1 MHYPTRGTYGFRIVI
16 KGVTSS
22 TKASAQTEIVKE
34 EYFTNY
40 DMYGNTY
47 AYYTPYTQQKVIDI
61 SDFINV
67 HSIDIYFYQDFNFAD
82 YANKFIY
89 YYELDG
95 TANEKGEPIIP
106 ENIKFDNV
114 NIYLGVSAEDI
125 KDETTFLY
133 SYDALSY
140 LGEKKEVY
148 DDSTGA
154 LLKIPTYVCN
164 TESDLHYVWVH
175 YEKNGTFSVIDEYED
190 LIKQR
195 GEDGLKETHVF
206 WYRYLYDE
214 DITEDELKWKEEH
227 AELEKDW
234 NDSMINESY
243 ECKME
248 RYAGANWT
256 FIPAWT
262 DSFNNTFIP
271 RGNKSREKFK
281 VVVHHDGT
289 HTTSKELIFTN
300 LIDIEAEIAAGARN
314 DAIVLKTF
322 KLQKVRDAKNEWIN
336 GQYEAVEDGSINA
349 FHVYDEN
356 NKILYNDDNERFDE
370 HHYYMQIQVKNEDTY
385 KYEMLTTIAENGSE
399 TNTQVAWAFPYSY
412 TMIRSTEEVNEND
425 AAWFGIDATNE
436 PIRYA
441 NFHNSTMK
449 FTIQPAYNNRY
460 LDNTVGA
467 IVTRN
472 GENHHIEKALM
483 FGRAEGLG
491 HEFLPVLKILYPA
504 DETYIRTDTEFQIA
518 CAVYNKDGSEFENP
532 SLLTFNW
539 REVGEQSEF
548 YHYDKNENR
557 VEGYQI
563 TSAPDAFKEEYKG
576 YSGNVIRGWL
586 KGNNAP
592 PPIFEVT
599 VNGAASYP
607 LTIRRGFL
615 VCNNHEYKH
624 QTDVM
629 SPSRVEFKSDGAAP
643 IFYNDY
649 FEVLYYDN
657 NTSKYQISYPEWK
670 INNTNTFHLE
680 ERKVE
685 RSMIEQ
691 LADGTVGLNDRSY
704 YQYKLA
710 FNTEGNPQWEDNYLK
725 PEKYTYIYYNIND
738 IYVAQAIAFDRN
750 YYASSLVNN
759 WDGTSLTWDEENGAI
774 LSTMIAAGSKDGE
787 NKFTGVMMGDW
798 HAKGDESLDTP
809 GMYGYNKGE
818 QTFGFKTD
826 GTGFIGASGKGRI
839 EFDGTEALISNAD
852 RTCYINLNPVL
863 LDLENWNVNNQSFS
877 QNFIYCKVPKTTN
890 NFSDI
895 YNSILGKQSWARTYF
910 EDTANDYFVV
920 DPNYGVLTTGGIV
933 ARYGAL
939 GNWMISN
946 EGLYQKDAGKYMYI
960 GYDSTDTETG
970 ENQRYCIYAGTDFGD
985 LGNLESAPG
994 INPYFYVT
1002 WDGTL
1007 FARKGLIAN
1016 TWTIDDTSLQYIK
1029 SSEKLTNGEIFDK
1042 IYIGQGDKNTG
1053 IIYPVAESLIYPQ
1066 QNIQYKDN
1074 NGIKYRYGIIHIKD
1088 DEYDLYKVYST
1099 YIENGKVYGKD
1110 INGLDITY
1118 SDGTKI
1124 EFSNLNIPEDA
1135 IIIDAKRW
1143 AISAG
1148 EFTDYTDSSRKED
1161 TDYINFGVTLNGELY
1176 SQLGTIGG
1184 WKINQNQ
1191 LYSSNG
1197 KMIFNSEQSVICV
1210 GDATYL
1216 GKDSNG
1222 KDQYAYSI
1230 MIDGKNG
1237 LMSIAGTNHKDLTTG
1252 FLYLGNFSIEAIS
1265 INSSWQVPY
1274 SISQNNIGE
1283 EIKLSLEIK
1292 DDYDNAN
1299 DWSGGGD
1306 FTVSGSVAPLNYY
1319 RQNTT
1324 TSLSTL
1330 TSSNTF
1336 NIVTRDNSGPYG
1348 VAIATGITENGQK
1361 IAAIYPTGCTENYPS
1376 LGIITPSVNGSTI
1389 SYRWNVYAN
1398 ILDAVSINTAG
1409 AISANVM
1416 YMSQERVA
1424 TEPWVYNLLT
1434 DVWNALNSLSDGVGS
1449 NAGSIGGLG
1458 SALANAV
1465 PTQMSGRKTG
1475 DGEYTI
1481 DYKNKN
1487 GGVVFSVPM
1496 TDINHGHQL
1505 KLSGT
1510 SLSMEARA
1518 RDGNDGIELAHYH
1531 GISGSMSSNGVLTI
1545 EWKSTNFNSATSTS
1559 TIDCSSWLIEK
1570 VRSIWQNNVYVTCTA
1585 EDDSKNGEAKA
1596 EAQLKWSTLTLT
1608 KTDDASWRCTASHG
1622 ANIVNTGED
1631 VQLNGTYTRY
1641 IIDGRAYYR

>member
-1 MHYPTRGTYGFRIVI
+1 MHYPTRGTYGFRVVI

-22 TKASAQTEIVKE
+22 TKVSAQTEIVKE

-61 SDFINV
+61 SDFINI

-82 YANKFIY
+82 YANQSIY

-95 TANEKGEPIIP
+95 TAGWIEDEETGELKLIPIVP

-114 NIYLGVSAEDI
+114 NVYLGVSAEDI

-164 TESDLHYVWVH
+164 IESDLHYVWVH

-214 DITEDELKWKEEH
+214 DITEDELKWKEAH

-322 KLQKVRDAKNEWIN
+322 KLQKVRDAKNEWVN
-336 GQYEAVEDGSINA
+336 GQYEAIEDGSINA

-370 HHYYMQIQVKNEDTY
+370 HHYYMQIQIRNEDTY

-412 TMIRSTEEVNEND
+412 TMIRSTEEVNEDD
-425 AAWFGIDATNE
+425 AAWFGIDAINE

-449 FTIQPAYNNRY
+449 FTIQSVYNNRY

-467 IVTRN
+467 IITRN

-504 DETYIRTDTEFQIA
+504 NGTYIGTDTEFQIA

-576 YSGNVIRGWL
+576 YRGNVIRGWL
-586 KGNNAP
+586 KGSNAP

-607 LTIRRGFL
+607 LTVRKGFL
-615 VCNNHEYKH
+615 VCNNSGYKNL
-624 QTDVM
+624 TDIMV
-629 SPSRVEFKSDGAAP
+629 PSRIEFKSDGAAP
-643 IFYNDY
+643 IFYNDF
-649 FEVLYYDN
+649 FEVLYSEDE
-657 NTSKYQISYPEWK
+657 NTPKYQISYPEWK

-710 FNTEGNPQWEDNYLK
+710 FNTEGHPQWEDNYLK

-826 GTGFIGASGKGRI
+826 GTGFIGSSGKGRI

-910 EDTANDYFVV
+910 EDTENDYFVV

-960 GYDSTDTETG
+960 GYDSTDSETG
-970 ENQRYCIYAGTDFGD
+970 EDQRYCIYAGTDFGV
-985 LGNLESAPG
+985 LGDLESAPG

-1029 SSEKLTNGEIFDK
+1029 SNEKLTNGEIFDK
-1042 IYIGQGDKNTG
+1042 IYIGQGEANSAIILPEIEAK
-1053 IIYPVAESLIYPQ
+1053 IYPNTATRPVA
-1066 QNIQYKDN
+1066 N
-1074 NGIKYRYGIIHIKD
+1074 
-1088 DEYDLYKVYST
+1088 
-1099 YIENGKVYGKD
+1099 
-1110 INGLDITY
+1110 
-1118 SDGTKI
+1118 
-1124 EFSNLNIPEDA
+1124 
-1135 IIIDAKRW
+1135 RW

-1148 EFTDYTDSSRKED
+1148 QFTDYTESSGKVD
-1161 TDYINFGVTLNGELY
+1161 TDYINFGVTLSGELY

-1184 WKINQNQ
+1184 WKISENQ
-1191 LYSSNG
+1191 LYAANG
-1197 KMIFNSEQSVICV
+1197 QMIFDSENSQILIGAPISV
-1210 GDATYL
+1210 
-1216 GKDSNG
+1216 NNE
-1222 KDQYAYSI
+1222 YAYPI
-1230 MIDGKNG
+1230 MIDGATG
-1237 LMSIAGTNHKDLTTG
+1237 LMSIAGTNYSDLTTG
-1252 FLYLGNFSIEAIS
+1252 YLYLGNLSLEAIS
-1265 INSSWQVPY
+1265 VDSEWRVPY
-1274 SISQNNIGE
+1274 TITQSNDAYHRIN
-1283 EIKLSLEIK
+1283 LENASGS
-1292 DDYDNAN
+1292 YDNSN
-1299 DWSGGGD
+1299 SWSGGDKGNI
-1306 FTVSGSVAPLNYY
+1306 TATVAPLTYY
-1319 RQNTT
+1319 DQITT
-1324 TSLSTL
+1324 TNTKKL

-1336 NIVTRDNSGPYG
+1336 NIVTRDNTGNYG
-1348 VAIATGITENGQK
+1348 VAIASGITDSGEK
-1361 IAAIYPTGCTENYPS
+1361 ITAIYPTGCSDNNSS
-1376 LGIITPSVNGSTI
+1376 LGISGH
-1389 SYRWNVYAN
+1389 RWNMYAN
-1398 ILDAVSINTAG
+1398 VLDATSISTSG
-1409 AISANVM
+1409 VISAYNM
-1416 YMSQERVA
+1416 YMNKEKVA
-1424 TEPWVYNLLT
+1424 TEPWVYNLLA
-1434 DVWNALNSLSDGVGS
+1434 DVWNSLNSLSDAASGNADSIKGLGGALAAQAVTGMSVLAHDTSKSGSLTFGFDIKVTNKSGGTLASGNMSWDLTHCHSVTCLENGS
-1449 NAGSIGGLG
+1449 NIVIAIGP
-1458 SALANAV
+1458 V
-1465 PTQMSGRKTG
+1465 T
-1475 DGEYTI
+1475 
-1481 DYKNKN
+1481 
-1487 GGVVFSVPM
+1487 
-1496 TDINHGHQL
+1496 
-1505 KLSGT
+1505 
-1510 SLSMEARA
+1510 
-1518 RDGNDGIELAHYH
+1518 
-1531 GISGSMSSNGVLTI
+1531 SSNL
-1545 EWKSTNFNSATSTS
+1545 ESDSFDMAATA
-1559 TIDCSSWLIEK
+1559 WF
-1570 VRSIWQNNVYVTCTA
+1570 
-1585 EDDSKNGEAKA
+1585 KA
-1596 EAQLKWSTLTLT
+1596 EKKKLLNQGYAAAVANSGANTDRDIIEIPTGTYDNPGSRWYSASLEKTSDDTHRAVGTGLFSIEREDGVTLTGYTGVRLEGSGASYEISWSTG
-1608 KTDDASWRCTASHG
+1608 SG
-1622 ANIVNTGED
+1622 
-1631 VQLNGTYTRY
+1631 
-1641 IIDGRAYYR
+1641 

>member
-40 DMYGNTY
+40 DMYGNAY

-61 SDFINV
+61 SEFINV

-82 YANKFIY
+82 YTNQSIY

-95 TANEKGEPIIP
+95 TAGWIEDEETGESKLVPIIP

-114 NIYLGVSAEDI
+114 NVYLGVSAEDI

-148 DDSTGA
+148 DNSTGA
-154 LLKIPTYVCN
+154 LLKIPTYVCS

-175 YEKNGTFSVIDEYED
+175 YEKNGTFSVIDEYDD

-271 RGNKSREKFK
+271 RGHRSREKFK

-289 HTTSKELIFTN
+289 HTTSKELVFTN

-322 KLQKVRDAKNEWIN
+322 KLQKVRDAKNEWVN
-336 GQYEAVEDGSINA
+336 GQYEAIEDGSINA

-356 NKILYNDDNERFDE
+356 NTILYNDDNERFDE
-370 HHYYMQIQVKNEDTY
+370 HYYYMQIQVKNEDTY

-412 TMIRSTEEVNEND
+412 TMIRSTEEVNEDD

-449 FTIQPAYNNRY
+449 FTIQSVYNNRY

-504 DETYIRTDTEFQIA
+504 DGTYIRTDAEFQIA

-539 REVGEQSEF
+539 REVGGQSEF

-557 VEGYQI
+557 IEGYQI

-576 YSGNVIRGWL
+576 YAGNVIRGWL

-607 LTIRRGFL
+607 LTIRKGFL

-657 NTSKYQISYPEWK
+657 DTSKYQISYPEWN

-680 ERKVE
+680 DRKVE

-704 YQYKLA
+704 YQYKLV
-710 FNTEGNPQWEDNYLK
+710 FNTEGHPQWEDNYLK

-826 GTGFIGASGKGRI
+826 GTGFIGSSGKGRI

-895 YNSILGKQSWARTYF
+895 YNGILGKQSWARTYF
-910 EDTANDYFVV
+910 EDTENDYFVV

-970 ENQRYCIYAGTDFGD
+970 ENQRYCIYAGTDFGT
-985 LGNLESAPG
+985 LGDLESAPG

-1016 TWTIDDTSLQYIK
+1016 TWTIDDTSLQYMK

-1042 IYIGQGDKNTG
+1042 IYIGQGEFNPAIILHDIEEK
-1053 IIYPVAESLIYPQ
+1053 IYPNVTTRPA
-1066 QNIQYKDN
+1066 
-1074 NGIKYRYGIIHIKD
+1074 
-1088 DEYDLYKVYST
+1088 
-1099 YIENGKVYGKD
+1099 
-1110 INGLDITY
+1110 
-1118 SDGTKI
+1118 
-1124 EFSNLNIPEDA
+1124 
-1135 IIIDAKRW
+1135 AKRW

-1148 EFTDYTDSSRKED
+1148 QLTDYTESSGKED
-1161 TDYINFGVTLNGELY
+1161 TDYINFGVTLSGELY

-1184 WKINQNQ
+1184 WKI
-1191 LYSSNG
+1191 
-1197 KMIFNSEQSVICV
+1197 SEYDLQSVNNRMRFNAYNGQIII
-1210 GDATYL
+1210 GEFINDE
-1216 GKDSNG
+1216 GKE
-1222 KDQYAYSI
+1222 DQTI
-1230 MIDGKNG
+1230 LIDGQSGTIVLNHTWTG
-1237 LMSIAGTNHKDLTTG
+1237 GEEDLNTAQIWMAGYVLSARTTDVITYPRVSSSSSPSDLSGITAGSSGSTTG
-1252 FLYLGNFSIEAIS
+1252 SPNGWYSYSGGSLA
-1265 INSSWQVPY
+1265 SSV
-1274 SISQNNIGE
+1274 SISSTNYNIITNNQQFTNADLFQIVSQTSPSGE
-1283 EIKLSLEIK
+1283 H
-1292 DDYDNAN
+1292 
-1299 DWSGGGD
+1299 
-1306 FTVSGSVAPLNYY
+1306 
-1319 RQNTT
+1319 
-1324 TSLSTL
+1324 
-1330 TSSNTF
+1330 
-1336 NIVTRDNSGPYG
+1336 YG
-1348 VAIATGITENGQK
+1348 VNLATVEQNSIKTVAFYPAGCTSGYPVLGQK
-1361 IAAIYPTGCTENYPS
+1361 NA
-1376 LGIITPSVNGSTI
+1376 L
-1389 SYRWNVYAN
+1389 WNLYAN
-1398 ILDAVSINTAG
+1398 EIDCVTLNNAG
-1409 AISANVM
+1409 VISANKFVM
-1416 YMSQERVA
+1416 NHETVA
-1424 TEPWVYNLLT
+1424 TEPWVYNELAKI
-1434 DVWNALNSLSDGVGS
+1434 WNALNKTNSQVG
-1449 NAGSIGGLG
+1449 G
-1458 SALANAV
+1458 
-1465 PTQMSGRKTG
+1465 MSSG
-1475 DGEYTI
+1475 
-1481 DYKNKN
+1481 
-1487 GGVVFSVPM
+1487 
-1496 TDINHGHQL
+1496 
-1505 KLSGT
+1505 LSGLAGNVNDNCVT
-1510 SLSMEARA
+1510 SL
-1518 RDGNDGIELAHYH
+1518 DW
-1531 GISGSMSSNGVLTI
+1531 SGSTASSNGTVDLTI
-1545 EWKSTNFNSATSTS
+1545 SWYRSLGGKANRGSEKYTESLASANHAHNISFSETSGS
-1559 TIDCSSWLIEK
+1559 QVKLTITEGVIGKD
-1570 VRSIWQNNVYVTCTA
+1570 
-1585 EDDSKNGEAKA
+1585 GEASFDMAATAWFKA
-1596 EAQLKWSTLTLT
+1596 EKKKLLNEGYAAAVANSGADTSRNVIEIPTGTYDNPGSRWYSAEATLSGHSYTKSWHNDSTMTINGHTYRLCEGYGASSHSSGTLGISWSTG
-1608 KTDDASWRCTASHG
+1608 SG
-1622 ANIVNTGED
+1622 
-1631 VQLNGTYTRY
+1631 
-1641 IIDGRAYYR
+1641 

>member
-22 TKASAQTEIVKE
+22 TKASAQTEIEKE

-82 YANKFIY
+82 YANQSIY

-95 TANEKGEPIIP
+95 TANEKGEPIVP

-114 NIYLGVSAEDI
+114 NVYLGVSAEDI

-148 DDSTGA
+148 DNSTGA

-322 KLQKVRDAKNEWIN
+322 KLQKVRDAKNDWVN
-336 GQYEAVEDGSINA
+336 GQYEAIEDGSINA

-412 TMIRSTEEVNEND
+412 TMIRSTEEVNEDD
-425 AAWFGIDATNE
+425 AAWFGIDAINE

-449 FTIQPAYNNRY
+449 FTIQSIYNNRY

-467 IVTRN
+467 IITRN

-504 DETYIRTDTEFQIA
+504 DGTYIRTDAEFQIA

-539 REVGEQSEF
+539 REVGGQSEF

-557 VEGYQI
+557 IEGYQI

-576 YSGNVIRGWL
+576 YAGNVIRGWL

-607 LTIRRGFL
+607 LTIRKGFL

-657 NTSKYQISYPEWK
+657 DTSKYQISYPEWQ

-680 ERKVE
+680 DRKVE
-685 RSMIEQ
+685 RSMIER

-895 YNSILGKQSWARTYF
+895 YNGILGKQSWARTYF
-910 EDTANDYFVV
+910 EDADNDYFVV

-960 GYDSTDTETG
+960 GYDSTDTESG
-970 ENQRYCIYAGTDFGD
+970 EDQRYCIYAGTDFGA
-985 LGNLESAPG
+985 LGDLESAPG

-1007 FARKGLIAN
+1007 FARKGFIAN

-1042 IYIGQGDKNTG
+1042 IYIGQGGSNPAIILPDIEAK
-1053 IIYPVAESLIYPQ
+1053 IYP
-1066 QNIQYKDN
+1066 D
-1074 NGIKYRYGIIHIKD
+1074 IITRP
-1088 DEYDLYKVYST
+1088 V
-1099 YIENGKVYGKD
+1099 
-1110 INGLDITY
+1110 
-1118 SDGTKI
+1118 
-1124 EFSNLNIPEDA
+1124 
-1135 IIIDAKRW
+1135 AKRW

-1148 EFTDYTDSSRKED
+1148 QFTDYTESSGKED
-1161 TDYINFGVTLNGELY
+1161 TDYINFGVTLSGELY

-1184 WKINQNQ
+1184 WKINENQ
-1191 LYSSNG
+1191 LYSANG
-1197 KMIFNSEQSVICV
+1197 KMIFDSEQSVICI
-1210 GDATYL
+1210 GDATYV
-1216 GKDSNG
+1216 GKDGNG

-1237 LMSIAGTNHKDLTTG
+1237 LMSIAGTNHQDLTTG
-1252 FLYLGNFSIEAIS
+1252 FLYLGNLSLEAIS
-1265 INSSWQVPY
+1265 VDSEWQVPY
-1274 SISQNNIGE
+1274 AITQSNDTYHKKE
-1283 EIKLSLEIK
+1283 LE
-1292 DDYDNAN
+1292 DARGSFDVSNSWDGGS
-1299 DWSGGGD
+1299 SGGI
-1306 FTVSGSVAPLNYY
+1306 TATVAPLEYY
-1319 RQNTT
+1319 DQITT
-1324 TSLSTL
+1324 TNTKKL

-1336 NIVTRDNSGPYG
+1336 NIITRDNTGNYG
-1348 VAIATGITENGQK
+1348 VAIASGITDNGEK
-1361 IAAIYPTGCTENYPS
+1361 ITAMYPTGCSDNNSS
-1376 LGIITPSVNGSTI
+1376 LGILGH
-1389 SYRWNVYAN
+1389 RWNIYAN
-1398 ILDAVSINTAG
+1398 ALDAASINTAG
-1409 AISANVM
+1409 VISAYNM
-1416 YMSQERVA
+1416 YMNKEKVA
-1424 TEPWVYNLLT
+1424 TEPWVYNLLA
-1434 DVWNALNSLSDGVGS
+1434 DVWNALNSLNDAAGS
-1449 NAGSIGGLG
+1449 NAGSIGRLG
-1458 SALANAV
+1458 SALASAV
-1465 PTQMSGRKTG
+1465 PTQMAGRKSG

-1496 TDINHGHQL
+1496 TDISHGHQL

-1518 RDGNDGIELAHYH
+1518 RDSNNGIELAHHH
-1531 GISGSMSSNGVLTI
+1531 GISGSMSSNGILTVN
-1545 EWKSTNFNSATSTS
+1545 WNSTNFNSATGTS
-1559 TIDCSSWLIEK
+1559 TIDCSAWLEEEKRKVWATAAASSGRVGSSNTIRYPSSTYGSFNTISATADYDLNDDHYAYASSYTIERGD
-1570 VRSIWQNNVYVTCTA
+1570 VGDTA
-1585 EDDSKNGEAKA
+1585 YSSPKLGG
-1596 EAQLKWSTLTLT
+1596 SC
-1608 KTDDASWRCTASHG
+1608 S
-1622 ANIVNTGED
+1622 VD
-1631 VQLNGTYTRY
+1631 VWINWG
-1641 IIDGRAYYR
+1641 